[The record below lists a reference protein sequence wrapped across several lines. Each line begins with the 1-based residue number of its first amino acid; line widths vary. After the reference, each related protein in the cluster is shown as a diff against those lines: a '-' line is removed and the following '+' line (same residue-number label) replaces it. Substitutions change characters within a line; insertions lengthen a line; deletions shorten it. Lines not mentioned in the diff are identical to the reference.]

1 MQAVSSSGFTPFAA
15 LQAEILRDPIPLR
28 AAVTAAY
35 RRDEVSAVQW
45 LLDQIKN
52 NDAGSL
58 QQAQQLAHKLV
69 SSVREQ
75 RTRCLLYTS
84 PSPRDRG

>member
-1 MQAVSSSGFTPFAA
+1 MQAAVSTGFTPFAA
-15 LQAEILRDPIPLR
+15 LQAEVLRDPIPLR

-35 RRDEVSAVQW
+35 RRDEVSAVEW
-45 LLDQIKN
+45 LLGALQN
-52 NDAGSL
+52 NDAASL

-75 RTRCLLYTS
+75 RTRAS
-84 PSPRDRG
+84 GVDA